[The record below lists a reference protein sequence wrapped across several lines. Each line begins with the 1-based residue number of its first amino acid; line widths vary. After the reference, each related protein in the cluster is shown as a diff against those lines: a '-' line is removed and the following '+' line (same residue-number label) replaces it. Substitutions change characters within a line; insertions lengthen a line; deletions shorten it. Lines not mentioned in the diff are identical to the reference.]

1 VRDETNYTCFLL
13 DALIVSLSFMDP
25 ERKRFK
31 QTSLLSMFATA
42 RAAAAVNVTMSSRNE
57 EDVASSTTAKGKMHI
72 HRYRLISWSG
82 TWEVRSTCIIITLS
96 VNYENIP
103 YQTVTDVLRFKAQLK
118 TRL

>member
-1 VRDETNYTCFLL
+1 
-13 DALIVSLSFMDP
+13 MDP

-31 QTSLLSMFATA
+31 QTSLLSIFATA
-42 RAAAAVNVTMSSRNE
+42 RAAAAVNVTTSSRNE

-72 HRYRLISWSG
+72 HRYRLISGSG
-82 TWEVRSTCIIITLS
+82 TWEVRSTCIIITLLS

-103 YQTVTDVLRFKAQLK
+103 YQTVTDALRFKAQLK

>member
-42 RAAAAVNVTMSSRNE
+42 RAAAAVNVTTSSRN

-103 YQTVTDVLRFKAQLK
+103 YQTVTDALRFKA
-118 TRL
+118 